1 MKFIIIFLLT
11 PFLAFGLTFKDGKQV
26 DNSNTDNQT
35 DVIDD
40 KSQDVFL
47 LRNAG
52 LSSKDTTLNI
62 PGGIELNAK
71 NNERYSVY
79 KNIMKKIDYN
89 ILSVINDETR
99 FGETALVFRVGK
111 DCIGIKEDCK
121 RGEPNGGNYTR
132 AEFAPINY
140 FGKHKDNS
148 WTSFSFKIVSEP
160 EEWSPTALVSLQ
172 QWHTLHADMPPMF
185 MFGIRKEFGLVLR
198 VEASKGVKVVK
209 DDNPYCNAGKH
220 CVNRDLELLA
230 LEWNEIKKGEWID
243 VIQNI
248 NFDDDPEK
256 GYAKVW
262 INGNLIID
270 YKGSTSWNRP
280 PSIPIKDLGWDY
292 KLGIYTKFR
301 GHEMAVAYDEVSVSR
316 SCEKLKIE
324 NLGYD
329 CNKLID
335 QSAPKSLAVIDTEW
349 IFSNRE
355 KNVKSDNSQQIINKS
370 KYSSIAS
377 NENFEDGDYELMW
390 FWKIYDDEG
399 KLEQDLYLGSDQ
411 ATIKNG
417 ILTFTKLDKYKTL
430 DMEDNIQSKN
440 RKKINFK
447 SEDGLILISANL
459 DLASDGDTNS
469 MVIVGSAS
477 KDTLG
482 SYYAEGPWDDEGKEI
497 IGIKFKP
504 RSN

>member
-26 DNSNTDNQT
+26 DSNNTDNQT
-35 DVIDD
+35 EVIDD
-40 KSQDVFL
+40 KSKDVFL

-62 PGGIELNAK
+62 PGGMELNSK
-71 NNERYSVY
+71 NHERYSTY
-79 KNIMKKIDYN
+79 KNIMKNIDYN

-111 DCIGIKEDCK
+111 DCIGIKEDCE

-132 AEFAPINY
+132 AEFSPINY

-148 WTSFSFKIVSEP
+148 WSSFSFKIVSEP

-172 QWHTLHADMPPMF
+172 QWHTGHADMPPMF

-198 VEASKGVKVVK
+198 IESSMGLKVVK
-209 DDNPYCNAGKH
+209 DDNPYCSAGKY
-220 CVNRDLELLA
+220 CVIKDLELLA

-292 KLGIYTKFR
+292 KLGIYTKSR
-301 GHEMAVAYDEVSVSR
+301 GHEMATAFDEVSVAR

-329 CNKLID
+329 CNELIK
-335 QSAPKSLAVIDTEW
+335 QSAPKAFAVLDIEW
-349 IFSNRE
+349 IHSNRE
-355 KNVKSDNSQQIINKS
+355 RDVKSDKSLIHIDKS
-370 KYSSIAS
+370 KYTSIAS
-377 NENFEDGDYELMW
+377 GENFEDGNYELMW
-390 FWKIYDDEG
+390 YWKIYDDEG
-399 KLEQDLYLGSDQ
+399 NLEQDQYLGIDQ
-411 ATIKNG
+411 VIIEDG
-417 ILTFTKLDKYKTL
+417 FLTFAKKNLS
-430 DMEDNIQSKN
+430 MEYFIQWKN
-440 RKKINFK
+440 RKDIYFK
-447 SEDGLILISANL
+447 TEDGLILISANL
-459 DLASDGDTNS
+459 DLSSDGNTES
-469 MVIVGSAS
+469 MEIVGPTST
-477 KDTLG
+477 DIDG
-482 SYYAEGPWDDEGKEI
+482 SYYAEGPWDDEGKEVI
-497 IGIKFKP
+497 SIKFKP
-504 RSN
+504 ISN

>member
-11 PFLAFGLTFKDGKQV
+11 PFLALGLTFKDGKQV
-26 DNSNTDNQT
+26 DSNNTDNQT
-35 DVIDD
+35 EVIDESS
-40 KSQDVFL
+40 KDVFL

-62 PGGIELNAK
+62 PGGMELNSK
-71 NNERYSVY
+71 NPERYSVY
-79 KNIMKKIDYN
+79 KKIMKNIDYN

-111 DCIGIKEDCK
+111 DCIGIKDDCE

-132 AEFAPINY
+132 AEFSNINY
-140 FGKHKDNS
+140 FGKRNDNA
-148 WTSFSFKIVSEP
+148 WTSFSIKIASEP

-198 VEASKGVKVVK
+198 IESSMGVKVVK

-220 CVNRDLELLA
+220 CVIKDLELLA

-243 VIQNI
+243 VIHNI

-270 YKGSTSWNRP
+270 YKGSTGWNKP
-280 PSIPIKDLGWDY
+280 PSIPSKDLGWHY
-292 KLGIYTKFR
+292 TLGIYTKSR
-301 GHEMAVAYDEVSVSR
+301 GHEMAVAYDEVSVAR

-329 CNKLID
+329 CNELIK
-335 QSAPKSLAVIDTEW
+335 QSAPKAFAVTDVEW
-349 IFSNRE
+349 IYSNGERDT
-355 KNVKSDNSQQIINKS
+355 KSDKSLIHIDKS
-370 KYSSIAS
+370 KYTSIAS
-377 NENFEDGDYELMW
+377 GENFEDGNYELMW
-390 FWKIYDDEG
+390 YWLQIDDEG
-399 KLEQDLYLGSDQ
+399 NLVQDQYLGMDQ
-411 ATIKNG
+411 VIIENG
-417 ILTFTKLDKYKTL
+417 FLTFAKKNLS
-430 DMEDNIQSKN
+430 MEYFIQWKN
-440 RKKINFK
+440 RKDIYFK
-447 SEDGLILISANL
+447 TEDGLILISANL
-459 DLASDGDTNS
+459 DLSSDGETES
-469 MVIVGSAS
+469 IEIVGPTSM
-477 KDTLG
+477 DIDG
-482 SYYAEGPWDDEGKEI
+482 NYYAEGFWGDSSTEG
-497 IGIKFKP
+497 IGIKFIP
-504 RSN
+504 ISN

>member
-26 DNSNTDNQT
+26 DDSNTDNQT
-35 DVIDD
+35 EVIDENS
-40 KSQDVFL
+40 KDVFL

-62 PGGIELNAK
+62 LGGMELNSK
-71 NNERYSVY
+71 NPERYSVY
-79 KNIMKKIDYN
+79 KKIMKNIDYN

-132 AEFAPINY
+132 AEFSNINY
-140 FGKHKDNS
+140 FGKQKDNS
-148 WTSFSFKIVSEP
+148 WTSFSIKIASEP

-185 MFGIRKEFGLVLR
+185 MFGIRKEIGLVLR
-198 VEASKGVKVVK
+198 IEASMGVKVVK

-243 VIQNI
+243 VIHNI

-270 YKGSTSWNRP
+270 YKGSTGWNKP
-280 PSIPIKDLGWDY
+280 PSIPSKDLGWHY
-292 KLGIYTKFR
+292 TLGIYTKSR
-301 GHEMAVAYDEVSVSR
+301 GHEMAVAYDEVSVAR

-329 CNKLID
+329 CNELIK
-335 QSAPKSLAVIDTEW
+335 QSAPKDFAVTDVEW
-349 IFSNRE
+349 IYSNGERDT
-355 KNVKSDNSQQIINKS
+355 KSDKSLIHIDKS
-370 KYSSIAS
+370 KYTSIAS
-377 NENFEDGDYELMW
+377 DENFEDGDYELMW
-390 FWKIYDDEG
+390 YWLQTDDKG
-399 KLEQDLYLGSDQ
+399 KLEQDQYLGMDQ
-411 ATIKNG
+411 VIIENG
-417 ILTFTKLDKYKTL
+417 FLTFAKKNLS
-430 DMEDNIQSKN
+430 MEYFIQWKN
-440 RKKINFK
+440 RKDIYFK
-447 SEDGLILISANL
+447 TEDGLILISANL
-459 DLASDGDTNS
+459 DLSSDGETES
-469 MVIVGSAS
+469 IEIVGPTST
-477 KDTLG
+477 DIDG
-482 SYYAEGPWDDEGKEI
+482 SYYAEGFWGDSTTEG
-497 IGIKFKP
+497 IGIKFIP
-504 RSN
+504 ISN